1 MSRGSMKYLS
11 LNALHNNRF
20 SLQSWD
26 KPEQVPY
33 RPTMSDVSAN
43 YRNFLRKLLD
53 QQKSLELETSNMD
66 NLPLQWL

>member
-1 MSRGSMKYLS
+1 MKYLS

-33 RPTMSDVSAN
+33 RPMSGVSAN
-43 YRNFLRKLLD
+43 NRNFLRKLLD